1 MGITR
6 GKLKDWR
13 KYKRSIIEHPELKY
27 SFNLSHFHIFL
38 PFISLY
44 FKVYSPD
51 PYVTVQVL
59 GTPNGVKRTEHVK
72 DSSDPKWGET
82 LHFFVDPERDRI
94 LGLH

>member
-1 MGITR
+1 M
-6 GKLKDWR
+6 
-13 KYKRSIIEHPELKY
+13 
-27 SFNLSHFHIFL
+27 
-38 PFISLY
+38 
-44 FKVYSPD
+44 
-51 PYVTVQVL
+51 TVQVL